1 MNKTK
6 ATIQA
11 ALLLAASVL
20 FALWMNSIEAGLFF
34 AATTALWVSV
44 REGE

>member
-6 ATIQA
+6 ATVQA

-20 FALWMNSIEAGLFF
+20 FALWMNSVVAGLFF
-34 AATTALWVSV
+34 AAAGALWVSV
-44 REGE
+44 KEK